1 MFVFVFTHCT
11 LRESSV
17 FVRKFLQAGTDHDAG
32 MGVSVSASRGA
43 GDRAGTIARMC
54 LALMFLVT

>member
-17 FVRKFLQAGTDHDAG
+17 FVRKFLAGTDHDGG

-54 LALMFLVT
+54 LALMFLSSN